1 MDTRDTC
8 LPGFQGFPIQFTN
21 WASLDKAS
29 ITEANDIKLQFS
41 PSEVPATYVKESGIL
56 TLNGGMNSFFMG
68 GTVYTIQV
76 GRFSKPKQEGI
87 SDFSNPTIVAE
98 FQLWGTPS
106 SSTSRNVPDLAVLVI
121 PLKMDPVDTPAGSSI
136 LNLISGKPV
145 QLLNTIPQGR
155 GTDVIR
161 YSTCVETN
169 DTGAGSK
176 KTIRIAVAYW
186 TAGAKY
192 TQEQG
197 VLVDARLGSSP
208 FAPNGVPNILGY
220 SLLSS
225 YTTNVLEDGSN
236 QKADRQYK
244 IKKDVLQPYTPTTPK
259 DLTTIQKKDGIFLIK
274 DFHLT
279 KELSNSTSNYK
290 CVAIK
295 PSRDIVNGQL
305 QIDPS
310 TGKRL
315 DQELADSEE
324 QTTASLPE
332 KPTST
337 AIDAL
342 MYILIG
348 IGVLLGVG
356 ILASI
361 LVFVGTW
368 TFTRKSNNLEPT
380 AKNVESMI
388 KAMPQVLVSPVPQI
402 NSGK

>member
-8 LPGFQGFPIQFTN
+8 PTGFQGFPIQFTN
-21 WASLDKAS
+21 WASLDKAT
-29 ITEANDIKLQFS
+29 ITEANDIKLQFT
-41 PSEVPATYVKESGIL
+41 PSQVPAKYEKETGIV
-56 TLNGGMNSFFMG
+56 TLNGGMSTFFMG
-68 GTVYTIQV
+68 GTVYTVQV
-76 GRFSKPKQEGI
+76 AKFSKPKQEGI
-87 SDFSNPTIVAE
+87 SDFFNNTIVAE
-98 FQLWGTPS
+98 YQVWGIPS
-106 SSTSRNVPDLAVLVI
+106 SSTAGNVPDLAVLVV

-136 LNLISGKPV
+136 LNLMSGKPV

-155 GTDVIR
+155 GTDIIR
-161 YSTCVETN
+161 YSTCVETDNN
-169 DTGAGSK
+169 DAGSK

-220 SLLSS
+220 SLLTS
-225 YTTNVLEDGSN
+225 YNTEVLEDGTRI
-236 QKADRQYK
+236 KTDRQYTITK
-244 IKKDVLQPYTPTTPK
+244 GVLQPYTPTGPK
-259 DLTTIQKKDGIFLIK
+259 DLTTIQKKDGVFLIK
-274 DFHLT
+274 DFQMT

-315 DQELADSEE
+315 DQELVDSEE
-324 QTTASLPE
+324 QVKASLPQ

-337 AIDAL
+337 ATDTLLYA
-342 MYILIG
+342 LIG
-348 IGVLLGVG
+348 IGILIGVT
-356 ILASI
+356 ILAGV
-361 LVFVGTW
+361 LVVVGTW
-368 TFTRKSNNLEPT
+368 AFTRKSNNVAITEELAESLAASVKLPIGVT
-380 AKNVESMI
+380 GGVE
-388 KAMPQVLVSPVPQI
+388 VSKP
-402 NSGK
+402 